1 MLIVGGIG
9 LLLVMLLGLLQSCSS
24 IFGGGVSNI
33 VASSY
38 LSEDADMLAAEA
50 AYCELEQELQYS
62 WTTMRLCTPDMTN
75 TVLIWTRSSMT
86 LMC

>member
-1 MLIVGGIG
+1 MAYVTIPKDLTKVKSKVLFG
-9 LLLVMLLGLLQSCSS
+9 LTVNWSRSFNM
-24 IFGGGVSNI
+24 
-33 VASSY
+33 
-38 LSEDADMLAAEA
+38 
-50 AYCELEQELQYS
+50 S